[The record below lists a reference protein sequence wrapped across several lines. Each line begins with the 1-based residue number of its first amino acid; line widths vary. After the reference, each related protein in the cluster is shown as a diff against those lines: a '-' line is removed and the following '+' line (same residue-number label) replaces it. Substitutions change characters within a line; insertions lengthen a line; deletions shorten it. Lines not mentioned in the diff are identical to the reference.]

1 MAQWVKNMIAV
12 AQVAVEVRVRY
23 PAQYTGLKDL
33 VLPQL
38 WCRSQLQLR
47 FKPWPRSFHMLPQ
60 VAIKTKCTKKIV
72 LVS

>member
-38 WCRSQLQLR
+38 WCESQLWLGFNPQAGN
-47 FKPWPRSFHMLPQ
+47 FHIPFCGC
-60 VAIKTKCTKKIV
+60 AHKI
-72 LVS
+72 